1 MEILWGS
8 GKGEIWL
15 ERGAMGLRRGKWG
28 QIREMEVSEGG
39 IGVKERGLG
48 GFGVSGTREKRRW
61 RKLKT
66 I

>member
-1 MEILWGS
+1 
-8 GKGEIWL
+8 
-15 ERGAMGLRRGKWG
+15 MGLRRGKWG

-48 GFGVSGTREKRRW
+48 GFGVSDTREKRRW